1 MILQFKVM
9 QKKKVL
15 PVFFWK
21 YKKKK
26 KYVQDLEG
34 KGGEGKGK
42 EEKGHEKHTTSL

>member
-21 YKKKK
+21 YKKK